1 MKDIPLVI
9 ICGPTGIGK
18 TSLGIEIARN
28 INGEIISA
36 DSRQIYKDFDIGTAK
51 PTKEERNL
59 IKHYLIDFVEP
70 TYNFTVSEYLN
81 LAKETIIHIVNKNK
95 IPIIVGG
102 TGLYIKAVT
111 EDFDIPKVK
120 PDYEIRNKL
129 KEISKTEEG
138 KSYLYK
144 KAVEIDPKA
153 MEKIHKNDLIRII
166 RLIEVFETTG
176 NKISE
181 MRKKNVNNS
190 YKLAYL
196 SLDIERNELYK
207 RICIRV
213 NKMIEEGLIDEV
225 KFIINKY
232 GKDLPLLKT
241 INYKEIREYLLGNI
255 NLENTIELMKK
266 NTRNFAKRQLTW
278 FRNTPNINIFSLKE
292 NSLNDIINFIRKK
305 VNIW

>member
-305 VNIW
+305 VNI

>member
-232 GKDLPLLKT
+232 GEDLPLLKT

-305 VNIW
+305 VNI